1 MALGLSLAERGD
13 GLIAWD
19 LSLLSLKCFMPFFI
33 EMMNLKKNPH
43 SLLFDIEVLFYRIPE
58 L

>member
-1 MALGLSLAERGD
+1 MALGLSLAEGGD
-13 GLIAWD
+13 GLISWE
-19 LSLLSLKCFMPFFI
+19 LSLLSLKCFTLFFI
-33 EMMNLKKNPH
+33 EMMNLKKKPH